1 MDLDQV
7 LQFATQAHAGQ
18 KRKYTGDD
26 YIVHP
31 VAVAQIVRDF
41 GGSVDQQAAALLHDV
56 VEDCDV
62 TVDQIRDAFGD
73 TVADLVD
80 WLTDVSVPSD
90 GNRATRKALD
100 RAHSAA
106 APADAQFVKLAD
118 LMDNTKSIVLHDP
131 NFAKVFLKE
140 KDLLLAA
147 MTKVQN
153 TALFDAVSNQIVQES
168 AQLSDKC

>member
-31 VAVAQIVRDF
+31 VAVSQIVRDF

-100 RAHSAA
+100 RAHSAD

-118 LMDNTKSIVLHDP
+118 LMDNTKSIVEHDP
-131 NFAKVFLKE
+131 HFARVFLKE
-140 KDLLLAA
+140 KDLLLEA

-153 TALFDAVSNQIVQES
+153 TALFQAVSTQIVQES
-168 AQLSDKC
+168 AQLKR

>member
-1 MDLDQV
+1 MDLDKV
-7 LQFATQAHAGQ
+7 LQFATQAHSGQ

-31 VAVAQIVRDF
+31 VAVAKIVKDY

-62 TVDQIRDAFGD
+62 TIDQVRDAFGD

-90 GNRATRKALD
+90 GNRAVRKALD
-100 RAHSAA
+100 RAHSAD
-106 APADAQFVKLAD
+106 APADAQFIKLAD
-118 LMDNTKSIVLHDP
+118 LMDNTKSIVAHDP
-131 NFAKVFLKE
+131 SFAKVYLKE
-140 KDLLLAA
+140 KQLLLSV
-147 MTKVQN
+147 MTKVQD
-153 TALFDAVSNQIVQES
+153 TPLFQAVSQQIS
-168 AQLSDKC
+168 

>member
-31 VAVAQIVRDF
+31 VAVAQIVKDF
-41 GGSVDQQAAALLHDV
+41 GGNVHQQAAALLHDV

-62 TVDQIRDAFGD
+62 TIDQIRDAFGD
-73 TVADLVD
+73 HVAELVG

-106 APADAQFVKLAD
+106 APYDAQFIKLAD
-118 LMDNTKSIVLHDP
+118 LMDNTKSIVAHDP
-131 NFAKVFLKE
+131 SFARVYLKE
-140 KDLLLAA
+140 KQLLLEA
-147 MTKVQN
+147 MTKVQD
-153 TALFDAVSNQIVQES
+153 TPLFRAVSQQIS
-168 AQLSDKC
+168 

>member
-1 MDLDQV
+1 MDLDRV
-7 LQFATQAHAGQ
+7 LQFATLAHAGQ

-56 VEDCDV
+56 VEDTDV
-62 TVDQIRDAFGD
+62 TIDQVRDAFGD
-73 TVADLVD
+73 RVADLVG

-90 GNRATRKALD
+90 GNRAVRKAID
-100 RAHSAA
+100 CAHSAD

-118 LMDNTKSIVLHDP
+118 LMDNTKSIVDHDP
-131 NFAKVFLKE
+131 QFARVYLKE
-140 KDLLLAA
+140 KALLLSA
-147 MTKVQN
+147 MTKVQD
-153 TALFDAVSNQIVQES
+153 TALFKAVSQQIS
-168 AQLSDKC
+168 

>member
-1 MDLDQV
+1 MDLDRV

-56 VEDCDV
+56 VEDTDV
-62 TVDQIRDAFGD
+62 TIDQVRDAFGD
-73 TVADLVD
+73 RVADLVG

-90 GNRATRKALD
+90 GNRAVRKAID
-100 RAHSAA
+100 CAHSAD

-118 LMDNTKSIVLHDP
+118 LMDNTKSIVDHDP
-131 NFAKVFLKE
+131 QFARVYLKE
-140 KDLLLAA
+140 KALLLSA
-147 MTKVQN
+147 MTKVQD
-153 TALFDAVSNQIVQES
+153 TALFKAVSQQIS
-168 AQLSDKC
+168 

>member
-1 MDLDQV
+1 MDLDRV
-7 LQFATQAHAGQ
+7 LQFATLAHSGQ

-31 VAVAQIVRDF
+31 IAVAQIVCDF
-41 GGSVDQQAAALLHDV
+41 GGSVEQQAAALLHDV

-62 TVDQIRDAFGD
+62 TIDQVRDTFGD
-73 TVADLVD
+73 TVADLVG

-100 RAHSAA
+100 RAHSAE

-118 LMDNTKSIVLHDP
+118 LMDNTKSIVAHDP
-131 NFAKVFLKE
+131 NFAKVYLKE
-140 KDLLLAA
+140 KALLLTA
-147 MTKVQN
+147 MTKVKD
-153 TALFDAVSNQIVQES
+153 TALFQAVSQQIS
-168 AQLSDKC
+168 